1 MRLKLCGGR
10 NNSTSNLSVFFPNVG
25 AVPENSRAT
34 PGKFTFICHIKRV
47 FLFILFY
54 FILFFLPRIKER
66 LMKLKGPKEGLRGRL
81 NKVFG
86 FGCLGHAVGR

>member
-47 FLFILFY
+47 FSFILFY
-54 FILFFLPRIKER
+54 LFIFFAKKER
-66 LMKLKGPKEGLRGRL
+66 LTKLKGPKERLRGRL